1 MVSWALHMVWAT
13 PPLRKSMDP
22 PLVSLPYSAA
32 LSQLCFQPAAW
43 RLTPILSDNPM
54 GILVLM
60 ICTFVSYC
68 CWSSATWEVA
78 IRTSVNQIAMC
89 TVF

>member
-32 LSQLCFQPAAW
+32 LSQLCFQPA
-43 RLTPILSDNPM
+43 
-54 GILVLM
+54 
-60 ICTFVSYC
+60 
-68 CWSSATWEVA
+68 E
-78 IRTSVNQIAMC
+78 
-89 TVF
+89 